1 MSYSDG
7 LEFSLKTDAG
17 LLPLVQRANQILNGW
32 STTRVTGQVAYA
44 ENQLGGR
51 FTDDAVLH
59 LTLVLAILTE
69 RVQSGYHLE
78 VDPGTRSWL
87 QTLPVWP
94 VARMISLRIGWHP
107 SGEWREDDLAG
118 IAMQLMAAPRSEVW
132 PGDGERDY
140 FDDRLIDR
148 LVEHIC
154 LAYDQPALNDDR
166 TLRDGLVNHVIP
178 ACLRQRFR
186 LWFPSLLD
194 EGMSREEYP
203 FVVDGED
210 EDAALAELQAA
221 VLSGLG
227 EGDEA
232 PAPSTSGNDG
242 AATEAVAVSP
252 AGATPALSAN
262 SVQAVPA
269 APGIA
274 IGPVFQLKRAEIA
287 LTDEPAGEPAE
298 EQARLQEAVD
308 KARGQLQRLHQQL
321 LDSDASSEAAIFE
334 VHLELLDDAELLDA
348 VLSRIHK
355 GQGAAKAWQTTI
367 EICSQA
373 IAALKDPLLSAR
385 AADLHD
391 IGYRVL
397 RILLGA
403 GEQSFLLPEHPVIV
417 IARDLSP
424 SDTASLDR
432 QRVLGFCTAAG
443 GPTSHTAIIA
453 RALSLPAV
461 VSAGMGVL
469 DLADNTPIILDGE
482 AGTLQLNPPPE
493 AIEQATKASQHWQ
506 AIRQA
511 AARQAFQPAVTLD
524 GLRVEVVANI
534 GGLADA
540 EQAVQNGAEGVGLL
554 RTEFLFLGRNE
565 PPSEGE
571 QVEVYSSIA
580 RAMKNLPVIIRTLD
594 IGGDKPLPYVQV
606 PPEENPFLGERGIRL
621 CLNRPELFR
630 EQLRAILRSARFG
643 HLRIMFP
650 MVADISE
657 WRAAR
662 AMVVEL
668 CAELEAP
675 QVDLGIMVE
684 VPSAALMADAFAP
697 EIDFF
702 SIGTNDLTQ
711 YTLAMDRMHPTL
723 AGKSDGLHPAV
734 LRLIARTVEAA
745 HNAGKWVGVCGE
757 LGADPVAVPVLVGL
771 GVDELSV
778 SVPAIPTVKAQ
789 IRTLTLPATQSLARR
804 ALNCATAAEVR
815 QAVRDAAPVPSV

>member
-1 MSYSDG
+1 MKQVDLTIHNSTGLHARPAKVFVTLAKQFKSDIRVEHG
-7 LEFSLKTDAG
+7 DKKANAKSL
-17 LLPLVQRANQILNGW
+17 I
-32 STTRVTGQVAYA
+32 SM
-44 ENQLGGR
+44 
-51 FTDDAVLH
+51 
-59 LTLVLAILTE
+59 LTLGAERGSQIRIL
-69 RVQSGYHLE
+69 
-78 VDPGTRSWL
+78 
-87 QTLPVWP
+87 
-94 VARMISLRIGWHP
+94 
-107 SGEWREDDLAG
+107 
-118 IAMQLMAAPRSEVW
+118 
-132 PGDGERDY
+132 
-140 FDDRLIDR
+140 
-148 LVEHIC
+148 
-154 LAYDQPALNDDR
+154 
-166 TLRDGLVNHVIP
+166 
-178 ACLRQRFR
+178 
-186 LWFPSLLD
+186 
-194 EGMSREEYP
+194 
-203 FVVDGED
+203 VDGED
-210 EDAALAELQAA
+210 EETALTELQAA

-227 EGDEA
+227 EGDET
-232 PAPSTSGNDG
+232 PAPSPSGNGG
-242 AATEAVAVSP
+242 AAAEDAAVSST
-252 AGATPALSAN
+252 GAAPVTSLAAN
-262 SVQAVPA
+262 SLQAVPA

-274 IGPVFQLKRAEIA
+274 IGPVFQLKRAE
-287 LTDEPAGEPAE
+287 LTLADETTSEPAE
-298 EQARLQEAVD
+298 EQTRLQEAID

-321 LDSDASSEAAIFE
+321 LDSNASSEAAIFE
-334 VHLELLDDAELLDA
+334 VHLELLDDADLLDA
-348 VLSRIHK
+348 VLAKIHK
-355 GQGAAKAWQTTI
+355 GQGAAQAWQAAI
-367 EICSQA
+367 ETRSQA

-391 IGYRVL
+391 VGYRIL

-403 GEQSFLLPEHPVIV
+403 GEQSYLLPDHPVIV

-461 VSAGMGVL
+461 VSAGAGVL
-469 DLADNTPIILDGE
+469 ELPDGTTVILDGE
-482 AGTLQLNPPPE
+482 AGTLQVDPAPE
-493 AIEQATKASQHWQ
+493 AVEQANQSSQHWL
-506 AIRQA
+506 ATRQA

-540 EQAVQNGAEGVGLL
+540 EKAVQNGAEGVGLL
-554 RTEFLFLGRNE
+554 RTEFLFLSRSE
-565 PPSEGE
+565 PPSERE

-662 AMVVEL
+662 AIVAEL

-675 QVDLGIMVE
+675 QIELGIMIE

-745 HNAGKWVGVCGE
+745 HHAGKWVGVCGE

-789 IRTLTLPATQSLARR
+789 IRTLTLLAAQSLAQR

-815 QAVRDAAPVPSV
+815 QAVRDATPVPAG